1 MPKQSKFENVDLF
14 ASLNAVMK
22 QNTGFYQS
30 DLEID
35 KEIIAKAAASPRKED
50 KTLLWFCR
58 PSGTHCF
65 RERDVFLKDTAAH
78 NTWRFH
84 KEQTRDRILAY
95 AVELIGIEDGKIKG
109 SLALM
114 TRRVPG
120 IGRTLMYG
128 CRGPVCDLDDRE
140 TFAQLLEGAKAL
152 AKKYKSYVIK
162 LDPDVPSSNTAF
174 AALMQSFGFRCKE
187 GGKNFEAIQ
196 PRYVFRL
203 NVEGKT
209 EDELMAAFHQ
219 KWRYNIRLAERKGV
233 SVKICGKEMV
243 PAFADLML
251 TTGVRDGFVTRK
263 PEYFANMLDNLGE
276 HARLY
281 MAFDPEGTPIAGTL
295 AIHYGDKV
303 WYLYGASSNE
313 HRNLMPNYLLQWR
326 MIQWAVETGCR
337 VYDFRGVSGNVSED
351 NPLYGLFRFKQ
362 GFGGD
367 FTEFVGEMDLVLSP
381 AIYWAVEHGTSV
393 FKELRK
399 KVYLIRNR
407 GK

>member
-1 MPKQSKFENVDLF
+1 MYEFITE
-14 ASLNAVMK
+14 
-22 QNTGFYQS
+22 
-30 DLEID
+30 
-35 KEIIAKAAASPRKED
+35 
-50 KTLLWFCR
+50 KTLPEYEAFVQSHPKGNFAQSYLWGKQK
-58 PSGTHCF
+58 PMWQW
-65 RERDVFLKDTAAH
+65 DA
-78 NTWRFH
+78 
-84 KEQTRDRILAY
+84 I
-95 AVELIGIEDGKIKG
+95 AVRGEDGAIRG
-109 SLALM
+109 SLAVM
-114 TRRVPG
+114 TRKVPG

-140 TFAQLLEGAKAL
+140 TFSQLLDGAKAL

-162 LDPDVPSSNTAF
+162 IDPDVPSSNTAF
-174 AALMQSFGFRCKE
+174 SSMLQSFGFRAKE

-209 EDELMAAFHQ
+209 EEELLANFHQ

-233 SVKICGKEMV
+233 TVRSCGKEMV
-243 PAFADLML
+243 PAFSDLML

-263 PEYFANMLDNLGE
+263 PEYFAAMLDNLGE

-281 MAFDPEGTPIAGTL
+281 MAFDPNDTPIAGTL

-326 MIQWAVETGCR
+326 MIQWAVETNCR
-337 VYDFRGVSGNVSED
+337 IYDFRGVSGDVSED

-381 AIYWAVEHGTSV
+381 VIYWAVEHGTSV

-399 KVYLIRNR
+399 QVYLIRNR

>member
-1 MPKQSKFENVDLF
+1 MYEFITE
-14 ASLNAVMK
+14 
-22 QNTGFYQS
+22 
-30 DLEID
+30 
-35 KEIIAKAAASPRKED
+35 
-50 KTLLWFCR
+50 KTLPEYEAFVQSHPKGNFAQSYLWGKQK
-58 PSGTHCF
+58 PMWQW
-65 RERDVFLKDTAAH
+65 DA
-78 NTWRFH
+78 
-84 KEQTRDRILAY
+84 I
-95 AVELIGIEDGKIKG
+95 AVRGEDGAIRG
-109 SLALM
+109 SLAVM
-114 TRRVPG
+114 TRKVPG

-140 TFAQLLEGAKAL
+140 TFSQLLDGAKVL

-162 LDPDVPSSNTAF
+162 IDPDVPSSNTAF
-174 AALMQSFGFRCKE
+174 SSMLQSFGFRAKE

-196 PRYVFRL
+196 PRYVFRM

-209 EDELMAAFHQ
+209 EEELLANFHQ

-233 SVKICGKEMV
+233 TVRICGKEMV
-243 PAFADLML
+243 PAFSDLML

-263 PEYFANMLDNLGE
+263 PEYFAAMLDNLGE

-281 MAFDPEGTPIAGTL
+281 MAFDPNDTPIAGTL

-326 MIQWAVETGCR
+326 MIQWAVETNCR
-337 VYDFRGVSGNVSED
+337 IYDFRGVSGDVSED

-381 AIYWAVEHGTSV
+381 VIYWAVEHGTSV

-399 KVYLIRNR
+399 QVYLIRNR

>member
-1 MPKQSKFENVDLF
+1 
-14 ASLNAVMK
+14 
-22 QNTGFYQS
+22 
-30 DLEID
+30 
-35 KEIIAKAAASPRKED
+35 
-50 KTLLWFCR
+50 
-58 PSGTHCF
+58 
-65 RERDVFLKDTAAH
+65 
-78 NTWRFH
+78 
-84 KEQTRDRILAY
+84 
-95 AVELIGIEDGKIKG
+95 
-109 SLALM
+109 
-114 TRRVPG
+114 
-120 IGRTLMYG
+120 MYG

-140 TFAQLLEGAKAL
+140 TFAQLLDGAKAL
-152 AKKYKSYVIK
+152 AKKYKAYVIK
-162 LDPDVPSSNTAF
+162 IDPDVPSSNTAF
-174 AALMQSFGFRCKE
+174 SEMLQSFGFRGKE

-209 EDELMAAFHQ
+209 EEELLAGFHQ
-219 KWRYNIRLAERKGV
+219 KWRYNIRLAQRKGV
-233 SVKICGKEMV
+233 SVRICGKEMV
-243 PAFADLML
+243 PAFSELML
-251 TTGVRDGFVTRK
+251 TTGVRDGFVTRQ

-313 HRNLMPNYLLQWR
+313 HRNLMPNYLLQWS

-337 VYDFRGVSGNVSED
+337 VYDFRGVSGDVSED

-367 FTEFVGEMDLVLSP
+367 FTEFVGELDLVLDP
-381 AIYWAVEHGTSV
+381 FVYWCVEHGTSV
-393 FKELRK
+393 FKELRRRL
-399 KVYLIRNR
+399 YLIKNR

>member
-1 MPKQSKFENVDLF
+1 MYEFITE
-14 ASLNAVMK
+14 
-22 QNTGFYQS
+22 
-30 DLEID
+30 
-35 KEIIAKAAASPRKED
+35 
-50 KTLLWFCR
+50 KTLPEYEAFVQSHPKGNFAQSYLWGKQK
-58 PSGTHCF
+58 PMWQW
-65 RERDVFLKDTAAH
+65 DA
-78 NTWRFH
+78 
-84 KEQTRDRILAY
+84 I
-95 AVELIGIEDGKIKG
+95 AVRGEDGAIRG
-109 SLALM
+109 SLAVM
-114 TRRVPG
+114 TRKVPG

-140 TFAQLLEGAKAL
+140 TFSQPLDGAKVL

-162 LDPDVPSSNTAF
+162 IDPDVPSSNTAF
-174 AALMQSFGFRCKE
+174 SSMLQSFGFRAKE

-209 EDELMAAFHQ
+209 EEELLANFHQ

-233 SVKICGKEMV
+233 TVRICGKEMV
-243 PAFADLML
+243 PAFSDLML

-263 PEYFANMLDNLGE
+263 PEYFAAMLDNLGE

-281 MAFDPEGTPIAGTL
+281 MAFDPNDTPIAGTL

-326 MIQWAVETGCR
+326 MIQWAVETNCR
-337 VYDFRGVSGNVSED
+337 IYDFRGVSGDVSED

-381 AIYWAVEHGTSV
+381 VIYWAVEHGTSV

-399 KVYLIRNR
+399 QVYLIRNR

>member
-1 MPKQSKFENVDLF
+1 MYEFITE
-14 ASLNAVMK
+14 
-22 QNTGFYQS
+22 
-30 DLEID
+30 
-35 KEIIAKAAASPRKED
+35 
-50 KTLLWFCR
+50 KTLPEYEAFVQSHPKGNFAQSYLWGKQK
-58 PSGTHCF
+58 PMWQW
-65 RERDVFLKDTAAH
+65 DA
-78 NTWRFH
+78 
-84 KEQTRDRILAY
+84 I
-95 AVELIGIEDGKIKG
+95 AVRGEDGAIRG
-109 SLALM
+109 SLAVM
-114 TRRVPG
+114 TRKVPG

-140 TFAQLLEGAKAL
+140 TFSQLLDGARAL

-162 LDPDVPSSNTAF
+162 IDPDVPSSNTAF
-174 AALMQSFGFRCKE
+174 SSMLQSFGFRAKE

-209 EDELMAAFHQ
+209 EEELLANFHQ

-233 SVKICGKEMV
+233 TVRVCGKEMV
-243 PAFADLML
+243 PAFSDLML

-263 PEYFANMLDNLGE
+263 PEYFAAMLDNLGE

-281 MAFDPEGTPIAGTL
+281 MAFDPNNTPIAGTL

-326 MIQWAVETGCR
+326 MIQWAIETNCR
-337 VYDFRGVSGNVSED
+337 IYDFRGVSGDVSED

-381 AIYWAVEHGTSV
+381 VIYWAVEHGTSV

-399 KVYLIRNR
+399 QVYLIRNR

>member
-1 MPKQSKFENVDLF
+1 MYEFITE
-14 ASLNAVMK
+14 
-22 QNTGFYQS
+22 
-30 DLEID
+30 
-35 KEIIAKAAASPRKED
+35 
-50 KTLLWFCR
+50 KTLPEYEAFVQSHPKGNFAQSYLWGKQK
-58 PSGTHCF
+58 PMWQW
-65 RERDVFLKDTAAH
+65 DA
-78 NTWRFH
+78 
-84 KEQTRDRILAY
+84 I
-95 AVELIGIEDGKIKG
+95 AVRGEDGAIRG
-109 SLALM
+109 SLAVM
-114 TRRVPG
+114 TRKVPG

-140 TFAQLLEGAKAL
+140 TFSQLLDGARAL

-162 LDPDVPSSNTAF
+162 IDPDVPSSNTAF
-174 AALMQSFGFRCKE
+174 SSMLQSFGFRAKE

-209 EDELMAAFHQ
+209 EEELLANFHQ

-233 SVKICGKEMV
+233 TVRVCGKEMV
-243 PAFADLML
+243 PAFSDLML
-251 TTGVRDGFVTRK
+251 TTGVRNGFVTRK
-263 PEYFANMLDNLGE
+263 PEYFAAMLDNLGE

-281 MAFDPEGTPIAGTL
+281 MAFDPNDTPIAGTL

-326 MIQWAVETGCR
+326 MIQWAIETNCR
-337 VYDFRGVSGNVSED
+337 IYDFRGVSGDVSED

-381 AIYWAVEHGTSV
+381 VIYWAVEHGTSV

-399 KVYLIRNR
+399 QVYLIRNR

>member
-1 MPKQSKFENVDLF
+1 MYEFITE
-14 ASLNAVMK
+14 
-22 QNTGFYQS
+22 
-30 DLEID
+30 
-35 KEIIAKAAASPRKED
+35 
-50 KTLLWFCR
+50 KTLPEYEAFVQSHPKGNFAQSYLWGKQK
-58 PSGTHCF
+58 PMWQW
-65 RERDVFLKDTAAH
+65 DA
-78 NTWRFH
+78 
-84 KEQTRDRILAY
+84 I
-95 AVELIGIEDGKIKG
+95 AVRGEDGAIRG
-109 SLALM
+109 SLAVM
-114 TRRVPG
+114 TRKVPG

-140 TFAQLLEGAKAL
+140 TFSQLLDGAKAL

-162 LDPDVPSSNTAF
+162 IDPDVPSSNTAF
-174 AALMQSFGFRCKE
+174 SSMLQSFGFRAKE

-209 EDELMAAFHQ
+209 EEELLANFHQ

-233 SVKICGKEMV
+233 TVRVCGKEMV
-243 PAFADLML
+243 PAFSDLML

-263 PEYFANMLDNLGE
+263 PEYFAAMLDNLGE

-281 MAFDPEGTPIAGTL
+281 MAFDPNDTPIAGTL

-326 MIQWAVETGCR
+326 MMQWAVETNCR
-337 VYDFRGVSGNVSED
+337 IYDFRGVSGDVSED

-381 AIYWAVEHGTSV
+381 VIYWAVEHGTSV

-399 KVYLIRNR
+399 QVYLIRNR

>member
-1 MPKQSKFENVDLF
+1 MYEFITE
-14 ASLNAVMK
+14 
-22 QNTGFYQS
+22 
-30 DLEID
+30 
-35 KEIIAKAAASPRKED
+35 
-50 KTLLWFCR
+50 KTLPEYEAFVQSHPKGNFAQSYLWGKQK
-58 PSGTHCF
+58 PMWQW
-65 RERDVFLKDTAAH
+65 DA
-78 NTWRFH
+78 
-84 KEQTRDRILAY
+84 I
-95 AVELIGIEDGKIKG
+95 AVRGEDGAIRG
-109 SLALM
+109 SLAVM
-114 TRRVPG
+114 TRKVPG

-140 TFAQLLEGAKAL
+140 TFSQLLDGAKVL

-162 LDPDVPSSNTAF
+162 IDPDVPSSNTAF
-174 AALMQSFGFRCKE
+174 SSMLQSFGFRAKE

-209 EDELMAAFHQ
+209 EEELLANFHQ

-233 SVKICGKEMV
+233 TVRICGKEMV
-243 PAFADLML
+243 PAFSDLML

-263 PEYFANMLDNLGE
+263 PEYFAAMLDNLGE

-281 MAFDPEGTPIAGTL
+281 MAFDPNDTPIAGTL

-326 MIQWAVETGCR
+326 MIQWAVETNCR
-337 VYDFRGVSGNVSED
+337 IYDFRGVSGDVSED

-381 AIYWAVEHGTSV
+381 VIYWAVENGTSV

-399 KVYLIRNR
+399 QVYLIRNR

>member
-1 MPKQSKFENVDLF
+1 MYEFITE
-14 ASLNAVMK
+14 
-22 QNTGFYQS
+22 
-30 DLEID
+30 
-35 KEIIAKAAASPRKED
+35 
-50 KTLLWFCR
+50 KTLPEYEAFVQSHPKGNFAQSYLWGKQK
-58 PSGTHCF
+58 PMWQW
-65 RERDVFLKDTAAH
+65 DA
-78 NTWRFH
+78 
-84 KEQTRDRILAY
+84 I
-95 AVELIGIEDGKIKG
+95 AVRGEDGAIRG
-109 SLALM
+109 SLAVM
-114 TRRVPG
+114 TRKVPG

-140 TFAQLLEGAKAL
+140 TFSQLLDGAKVL

-162 LDPDVPSSNTAF
+162 IDPDVPSSNTAF
-174 AALMQSFGFRCKE
+174 SSMLQSFGFRAKE

-209 EDELMAAFHQ
+209 EEELLANFHQ

-233 SVKICGKEMV
+233 TVRICSKEMV
-243 PAFADLML
+243 PAFSDLML

-263 PEYFANMLDNLGE
+263 PEYFAAMLDNLGE

-281 MAFDPEGTPIAGTL
+281 MAFDPNDTPIAGTL

-326 MIQWAVETGCR
+326 MIQWAVETNCR
-337 VYDFRGVSGNVSED
+337 IYDFRGVSGDVSED

-381 AIYWAVEHGTSV
+381 VIYWAVEHGTSV

-399 KVYLIRNR
+399 QVYLIRNR

>member
-1 MPKQSKFENVDLF
+1 MYEFITE
-14 ASLNAVMK
+14 
-22 QNTGFYQS
+22 
-30 DLEID
+30 
-35 KEIIAKAAASPRKED
+35 
-50 KTLLWFCR
+50 KTLPEYEAFVQSHPKGNFAQSYLWGKQK
-58 PSGTHCF
+58 PMWQW
-65 RERDVFLKDTAAH
+65 DA
-78 NTWRFH
+78 
-84 KEQTRDRILAY
+84 I
-95 AVELIGIEDGKIKG
+95 AVRGEDGAIRG
-109 SLALM
+109 SLAVM
-114 TRRVPG
+114 TRKVPG

-140 TFAQLLEGAKAL
+140 TFSQLLDGAKAL

-162 LDPDVPSSNTAF
+162 IDPDVPSSNTAF
-174 AALMQSFGFRCKE
+174 SSMLHSFGFRAKE
-187 GGKNFEAIQ
+187 GGKYFEAIQ

-209 EDELMAAFHQ
+209 EEELLANFHQ

-233 SVKICGKEMV
+233 TVRICGKEMV
-243 PAFADLML
+243 PAFSDLML

-263 PEYFANMLDNLGE
+263 PEYFAAMLDHLGE

-281 MAFDPEGTPIAGTL
+281 MAFDPNDTPIAGTL

-326 MIQWAVETGCR
+326 MIQWAVETNCR
-337 VYDFRGVSGNVSED
+337 IYDFRGVSGDVSED

-381 AIYWAVEHGTSV
+381 VIYWAVEHGTSV

-399 KVYLIRNR
+399 QVYLIRNR

>member
-1 MPKQSKFENVDLF
+1 MYEFITE
-14 ASLNAVMK
+14 
-22 QNTGFYQS
+22 
-30 DLEID
+30 
-35 KEIIAKAAASPRKED
+35 
-50 KTLLWFCR
+50 KTLPEYEAFVQSHPKGNFVQSYLWGKQK
-58 PSGTHCF
+58 PMWQW
-65 RERDVFLKDTAAH
+65 DA
-78 NTWRFH
+78 
-84 KEQTRDRILAY
+84 I
-95 AVELIGIEDGKIKG
+95 AVRGEDGAIRG
-109 SLALM
+109 SLAVM
-114 TRRVPG
+114 TRKVPG

-128 CRGPVCDLDDRE
+128 CRGPVCDLGDRE
-140 TFAQLLEGAKAL
+140 TFSQLLDGAKAL

-162 LDPDVPSSNTAF
+162 IDPDVPSSNTAF
-174 AALMQSFGFRCKE
+174 SSMLQSFGFRAKE

-209 EDELMAAFHQ
+209 EEELLANFHQ

-233 SVKICGKEMV
+233 TVRVCGKEMV
-243 PAFADLML
+243 PAFSDLML

-263 PEYFANMLDNLGE
+263 PEYFAAMLDNLGE

-281 MAFDPEGTPIAGTL
+281 MAFDPNDTPIAGTL

-326 MIQWAVETGCR
+326 MIQWAVETNCR
-337 VYDFRGVSGNVSED
+337 IYDFRGVSGDVSED

-381 AIYWAVEHGTSV
+381 VIYWAVEHGTSV

-399 KVYLIRNR
+399 QVYLIRNR

>member
-1 MPKQSKFENVDLF
+1 MYEFITE
-14 ASLNAVMK
+14 
-22 QNTGFYQS
+22 
-30 DLEID
+30 
-35 KEIIAKAAASPRKED
+35 
-50 KTLLWFCR
+50 KTLPEYEAFVQSHPKGNFAQSYLWGKQK
-58 PSGTHCF
+58 PMWQW
-65 RERDVFLKDTAAH
+65 DA
-78 NTWRFH
+78 
-84 KEQTRDRILAY
+84 I
-95 AVELIGIEDGKIKG
+95 AVRGEDGAIRG
-109 SLALM
+109 SLAVM
-114 TRRVPG
+114 TRKVPG

-140 TFAQLLEGAKAL
+140 TFSQLLDGAKVL

-162 LDPDVPSSNTAF
+162 IDPDVPSSNTAF
-174 AALMQSFGFRCKE
+174 SSMLQSFGFRAKE

-209 EDELMAAFHQ
+209 EEELLANFHQ

-233 SVKICGKEMV
+233 TVRICGKEMV
-243 PAFADLML
+243 PAFSDLML

-263 PEYFANMLDNLGE
+263 PEYFAAMLDNLGE

-281 MAFDPEGTPIAGTL
+281 MAFDPNDTPIAGTL

-326 MIQWAVETGCR
+326 MIQWAVETNCR
-337 VYDFRGVSGNVSED
+337 IYDFRGVSGDVSED

-362 GFGGD
+362 GFSGD

-381 AIYWAVEHGTSV
+381 VIYWAVEHGTSV

-399 KVYLIRNR
+399 QVYLIRNR

>member
-1 MPKQSKFENVDLF
+1 MYELI
-14 ASLNAVMK
+14 
-22 QNTGFYQS
+22 T
-30 DLEID
+30 
-35 KEIIAKAAASPRKED
+35 D
-50 KTLLWFCR
+50 KTLAEYEAFVQSHPKGNFAQSSLWAKQK
-58 PSGTHCF
+58 PMW
-65 RERDVFLKDTAAH
+65 
-78 NTWRFH
+78 TW
-84 KEQTRDRILAY
+84 D
-95 AVELIGIEDGKIKG
+95 AVAVRGEDGKIKG

-114 TRRVPG
+114 TRKVPG

-295 AIHYGDKV
+295 AI
-303 WYLYGASSNE
+303 
-313 HRNLMPNYLLQWR
+313 LMPNYLLQWR

-337 VYDFRGVSGNVSED
+337 IYDFRGVSGNVSED

-367 FTEFVGEMDLVLSP
+367 FTEFVGEEDLVLSP
-381 AIYWAVEHGTSV
+381 VIYWAVEHGTSV
-393 FKELRK
+393 FKDLRK
-399 KVYLIRNR
+399 TVYLIKNR
-407 GK
+407 DKK

>member
-1 MPKQSKFENVDLF
+1 MYEFITE
-14 ASLNAVMK
+14 
-22 QNTGFYQS
+22 
-30 DLEID
+30 
-35 KEIIAKAAASPRKED
+35 
-50 KTLLWFCR
+50 KTLPEYEAFVQSHPKGNFAQSYLWGKQK
-58 PSGTHCF
+58 PMWQW
-65 RERDVFLKDTAAH
+65 DA
-78 NTWRFH
+78 
-84 KEQTRDRILAY
+84 I
-95 AVELIGIEDGKIKG
+95 AVRGEDGAIRG
-109 SLALM
+109 SLAVM
-114 TRRVPG
+114 TRKVPG

-140 TFAQLLEGAKAL
+140 TFSQLLDGARAL

-162 LDPDVPSSNTAF
+162 IDPDVPSSNTAF
-174 AALMQSFGFRCKE
+174 SSMLQSFGFRAKE

-209 EDELMAAFHQ
+209 EEELLANFHQ

-233 SVKICGKEMV
+233 TVRICGKEMV
-243 PAFADLML
+243 PAFSDLML

-263 PEYFANMLDNLGE
+263 PEYFAAMLDNLGE

-281 MAFDPEGTPIAGTL
+281 MAFDPNDTPIAGTL

-326 MIQWAVETGCR
+326 MIQWAVETNCR
-337 VYDFRGVSGNVSED
+337 IYDFRGVSGDVSED

-381 AIYWAVEHGTSV
+381 VIYWAVKHGTSV

-399 KVYLIRNR
+399 QVYLIRNR

>member
-1 MPKQSKFENVDLF
+1 MYEFITE
-14 ASLNAVMK
+14 
-22 QNTGFYQS
+22 
-30 DLEID
+30 
-35 KEIIAKAAASPRKED
+35 
-50 KTLLWFCR
+50 KTLPEYEAFVQSHPKGNFAQSYLWGKQK
-58 PSGTHCF
+58 PMWQW
-65 RERDVFLKDTAAH
+65 DA
-78 NTWRFH
+78 
-84 KEQTRDRILAY
+84 I
-95 AVELIGIEDGKIKG
+95 AVRGEDGAIRG
-109 SLALM
+109 SLAVM
-114 TRRVPG
+114 TRKVPG

-140 TFAQLLEGAKAL
+140 TFSQLLDGARAL

-162 LDPDVPSSNTAF
+162 IDPDVPSSNTAF
-174 AALMQSFGFRCKE
+174 SSMLQSFGFRAKE

-209 EDELMAAFHQ
+209 EEELLANFHQ

-233 SVKICGKEMV
+233 TVRICGKEMV
-243 PAFADLML
+243 PAFSDLML

-263 PEYFANMLDNLGE
+263 PEYFAAMLDNLGE

-281 MAFDPEGTPIAGTL
+281 MAFDPNDTPIAGTL

-326 MIQWAVETGCR
+326 MIQWAVETNCR
-337 VYDFRGVSGNVSED
+337 IYDFRGVSGDVSEN

-381 AIYWAVEHGTSV
+381 VIYWAVEHGTSV

-399 KVYLIRNR
+399 QVYLIRNR

>member
-1 MPKQSKFENVDLF
+1 MYEFITE
-14 ASLNAVMK
+14 
-22 QNTGFYQS
+22 
-30 DLEID
+30 
-35 KEIIAKAAASPRKED
+35 
-50 KTLLWFCR
+50 KTLPEYEAFVQSHPKGNFAQSYLWGKQK
-58 PSGTHCF
+58 PMWQW
-65 RERDVFLKDTAAH
+65 DA
-78 NTWRFH
+78 
-84 KEQTRDRILAY
+84 I
-95 AVELIGIEDGKIKG
+95 AVRGEDGAIRG
-109 SLALM
+109 SLAVM
-114 TRRVPG
+114 TRKVPG

-140 TFAQLLEGAKAL
+140 TFSQLLDGAKAL

-162 LDPDVPSSNTAF
+162 IDPDVPSSNTAF
-174 AALMQSFGFRCKE
+174 SSMLQSFGFRAKE

-209 EDELMAAFHQ
+209 EEELLANFHQ

-233 SVKICGKEMV
+233 TVRICGKEMV
-243 PAFADLML
+243 PAFSDLML

-263 PEYFANMLDNLGE
+263 PEYFAAMLDNLGE

-281 MAFDPEGTPIAGTL
+281 MAFDPNNTPIAGTL

-326 MIQWAVETGCR
+326 MIQWAVETNCR
-337 VYDFRGVSGNVSED
+337 IYDFRGVSGDVSED

-381 AIYWAVEHGTSV
+381 VIYWAVEHGTSV

-399 KVYLIRNR
+399 QVYLIRNR

>member
-1 MPKQSKFENVDLF
+1 MYEFITE
-14 ASLNAVMK
+14 
-22 QNTGFYQS
+22 
-30 DLEID
+30 
-35 KEIIAKAAASPRKED
+35 
-50 KTLLWFCR
+50 KTLPEYEAFVQSHPKGNFAQSYLWGKQK
-58 PSGTHCF
+58 PMWQW
-65 RERDVFLKDTAAH
+65 DA
-78 NTWRFH
+78 
-84 KEQTRDRILAY
+84 I
-95 AVELIGIEDGKIKG
+95 AVRGEDGAIRG
-109 SLALM
+109 SLAVM
-114 TRRVPG
+114 TRKVPG

-140 TFAQLLEGAKAL
+140 TFSQLLDGAKVL

-162 LDPDVPSSNTAF
+162 IDPDVPSSNTAF
-174 AALMQSFGFRCKE
+174 SSMLQSFGFRAKE
-187 GGKNFEAIQ
+187 GGNNFEAIQ

-209 EDELMAAFHQ
+209 EEELLANFHQ

-233 SVKICGKEMV
+233 TVRICGKEMV
-243 PAFADLML
+243 PAFSDLML

-263 PEYFANMLDNLGE
+263 PEYFAAMLDNLGE

-281 MAFDPEGTPIAGTL
+281 MAFDPNDTPIAGTL

-326 MIQWAVETGCR
+326 MIQWAVETNCR
-337 VYDFRGVSGNVSED
+337 IYDFRGVSGDVSED

-381 AIYWAVEHGTSV
+381 VIYWAVEHGTSV

-399 KVYLIRNR
+399 QVYLIRNR

>member
-1 MPKQSKFENVDLF
+1 MYEFITE
-14 ASLNAVMK
+14 
-22 QNTGFYQS
+22 
-30 DLEID
+30 
-35 KEIIAKAAASPRKED
+35 
-50 KTLLWFCR
+50 KTLPEYEAFVQSHPKGNFAQSYLWGKQK
-58 PSGTHCF
+58 PMWQW
-65 RERDVFLKDTAAH
+65 DA
-78 NTWRFH
+78 
-84 KEQTRDRILAY
+84 I
-95 AVELIGIEDGKIKG
+95 AVRGEDGAIRG
-109 SLALM
+109 SLAVM
-114 TRRVPG
+114 TRKVPG

-140 TFAQLLEGAKAL
+140 TFSQLLDGAKVL

-162 LDPDVPSSNTAF
+162 IDPDVPSSNTAF
-174 AALMQSFGFRCKE
+174 SSMLQSFGFRAKE

-209 EDELMAAFHQ
+209 EEELLANFHQ

-233 SVKICGKEMV
+233 TVRICVKEMV
-243 PAFADLML
+243 PAFSDLML

-263 PEYFANMLDNLGE
+263 PEYFAAMLDNLGE

-281 MAFDPEGTPIAGTL
+281 MAFDPNDTPIAGTL

-326 MIQWAVETGCR
+326 MIQWAVETNCR
-337 VYDFRGVSGNVSED
+337 IYDFRGVSGDVSED

-381 AIYWAVEHGTSV
+381 VIYWAVEHGTSV

-399 KVYLIRNR
+399 QVYLIRNR

>member
-1 MPKQSKFENVDLF
+1 MYEFITE
-14 ASLNAVMK
+14 
-22 QNTGFYQS
+22 
-30 DLEID
+30 
-35 KEIIAKAAASPRKED
+35 
-50 KTLLWFCR
+50 KTLPEYEAFIQSHPKGNFAQSYLWGKQKPMWQWDAIAVR
-58 PSGTHCF
+58 G
-65 RERDVFLKDTAAH
+65 KDGAI
-78 NTWRFH
+78 R
-84 KEQTRDRILAY
+84 
-95 AVELIGIEDGKIKG
+95 G
-109 SLALM
+109 SLAVM
-114 TRRVPG
+114 TRKVPG

-140 TFAQLLEGAKAL
+140 TFSQLLDGAKAL

-162 LDPDVPSSNTAF
+162 IDPDVPSSNTAF
-174 AALMQSFGFRCKE
+174 SSMLQSFGFRAKE

-209 EDELMAAFHQ
+209 EEELLANFHQ

-233 SVKICGKEMV
+233 TVRICGKEMV
-243 PAFADLML
+243 PAFSDLML

-263 PEYFANMLDNLGE
+263 PEYFAAMLDNLGE

-281 MAFDPEGTPIAGTL
+281 MAFDPNDTPIAGTL

-326 MIQWAVETGCR
+326 MIQWAAETNCR
-337 VYDFRGVSGNVSED
+337 IYDFRGVSGDVSED

-381 AIYWAVEHGTSV
+381 VIYWAVEHGTSV

-399 KVYLIRNR
+399 QVYLIRNR

>member
-1 MPKQSKFENVDLF
+1 MYEFITE
-14 ASLNAVMK
+14 
-22 QNTGFYQS
+22 
-30 DLEID
+30 
-35 KEIIAKAAASPRKED
+35 
-50 KTLLWFCR
+50 KTLPEYEAFVQSHPKGNFAQSYLWGKQK
-58 PSGTHCF
+58 PMWQW
-65 RERDVFLKDTAAH
+65 DA
-78 NTWRFH
+78 
-84 KEQTRDRILAY
+84 I
-95 AVELIGIEDGKIKG
+95 AVRGEDGAIRG
-109 SLALM
+109 SLAVM
-114 TRRVPG
+114 TRKVPG

-140 TFAQLLEGAKAL
+140 TFSQLLDGAKVL

-162 LDPDVPSSNTAF
+162 IDPDVPSNNTAF
-174 AALMQSFGFRCKE
+174 SSMLQSFGFRAKE

-209 EDELMAAFHQ
+209 EEELLANFHQ

-233 SVKICGKEMV
+233 TVRICGKEMV
-243 PAFADLML
+243 PAFSDLML

-263 PEYFANMLDNLGE
+263 PEYFAAMLDNLGE

-281 MAFDPEGTPIAGTL
+281 MAFDPNDTPIAGTL

-326 MIQWAVETGCR
+326 MIQWAVETNCR
-337 VYDFRGVSGNVSED
+337 IYDFRGVSGDVSED

-381 AIYWAVEHGTSV
+381 VIYWAVEHGTSV

-399 KVYLIRNR
+399 QVYLIRNR